1 MLHQVLHARPRRSY
15 REYREVMPLS
25 TEHALGT
32 GRIVAFVATTNADR
46 AREFYGEVL
55 GLRLVSD
62 DAYAIVFDANGTM
75 LRVQKTAD
83 VTLAPYTSLGWQVD
97 DISVVAQRLAERGVR
112 FERYSGME
120 QDDLGVWTTP
130 GGSRVAWFKDP
141 EGNILSLTQFAD

>member
-1 MLHQVLHARPRRSY
+1 MS
-15 REYREVMPLS
+15 LS
-25 TEHALGT
+25 TEHGLGT
-32 GRIVAFVATTNADR
+32 GRIVAFAATTNAER
-46 AREFYGEVL
+46 ARAFYGEVL

-62 DAYAIVFDANGTM
+62 DGYAVVFDANGTM

-83 VTLAPYTSLGWQVD
+83 VTLVPYTSLGWQVD
-97 DISVVAQRLAERGVR
+97 DIAVVARRLAERGVR
-112 FERYSGME
+112 FERYSGLE